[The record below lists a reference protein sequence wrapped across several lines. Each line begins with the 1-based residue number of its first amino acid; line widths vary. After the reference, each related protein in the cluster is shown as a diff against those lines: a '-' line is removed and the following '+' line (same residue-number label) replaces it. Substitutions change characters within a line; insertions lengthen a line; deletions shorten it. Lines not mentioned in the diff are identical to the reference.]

1 MTAAGLV
8 GRWVRKFVNDL
19 KRIDKMRITLAI
31 DDPEFA
37 LMIARSGLE
46 YEHVE
51 VPQVPVDV
59 IVYCLHLRR
68 YGKAPL

>member
-1 MTAAGLV
+1 M
-8 GRWVRKFVNDL
+8 FVNDL

-46 YEHVE
+46 YEQVE
-51 VPQVPVDV
+51 VPRVPPDV
-59 IVYCLHLRR
+59 QVYCLWIEKTAK
-68 YGKAPL
+68 GNPNT